1 MNTPVAQHPF
11 KKGFIAAF
19 TITFDMLPF
28 TDKEMKLYDQKL
40 TQFEQFFLNPDIEK
54 YQNGCGGCDVCLGM
68 SNSKMILDNTKT
80 TKRLKNINEIT
91 GTVAQSVDFYQK
103 GFSLD
108 QIAKIRELG
117 VRTIWNHLI
126 EWYAVGG
133 DFRVEEY
140 ISKDQRQRI
149 LAVIDELGDY
159 SKLRPIK
166 DLLPENI
173 SYEQIKIVIA
183 KIEQEKNVIIKIT

>member
-1 MNTPVAQHPF
+1 MIKQGKSRLEINALVDIKYKKLRQMKDYAEAF
-11 KKGFIAAF
+11 KCRRLAVLKYFA
-19 TITFDMLPF
+19 DS
-28 TDKEMKLYDQKL
+28 
-40 TQFEQFFLNPDIEK
+40 DIEK
-54 YQNGCGGCDVCLGM
+54 YQNGCGGCDVCLGI
-68 SNSKMILDNTKT
+68 SNSKTISDNTKT
-80 TKRLKNINEIT
+80 TKRLKDINEIT
-91 GTVAQSVDFYQK
+91 GTVAQSVDFYKK

-133 DFRVEEY
+133 DFRVEEH
-140 ISKDQRQRI
+140 ITEDQRQQI
-149 LAVIDELGDY
+149 IAVINKLGDY

-173 SYEQIKIVIA
+173 FYEQIKIVIA
-183 KIEQEKNVIIKIT
+183 KIERGEKRNN